1 MRVTSAVTTGRVN
14 GGTCCLHAMKM
25 HFKLEG
31 VCILQRLK
39 TSHRRP
45 MIVRN
50 GPGALARLIHAKAS
64 SILGKLES
72 EGRKYI
78 PEGIIEQYKDP
89 GPRESAF

>member
-1 MRVTSAVTTGRVN
+1 
-14 GGTCCLHAMKM
+14 MKM

-50 GPGALARLIHAKAS
+50 GPGAL
-64 SILGKLES
+64 GKLES